1 VVQRLVQV
9 PAFAIIVETR
19 LTDNKAIKNVQG
31 EFQDLNA
38 PTFFLFKAAV
48 FLRGKNNKS

>member
-1 VVQRLVQV
+1 VAQRLAQV
-9 PAFAIIVETR
+9 PAFTIIVETR

-38 PTFFLFKAAV
+38 PTFFLLIAAV
-48 FLRGKNNKS
+48 FLRGKNNKN